1 MENRTISKRL
11 GDMTKEVT
19 ERGSLA
25 IMADGDLDENA
36 SVSSSRTPTIRQGAL
51 NQDTDIRS
59 HGFAFEE
66 DLLAS
71 RVYCRPLCRESK
83 ETLATS
89 AMRTTASSI
98 LSALSL
104 TDVSNISIFAVP
116 TYVGDIK
123 NSKRYT
129 FGNSTQNKPESE
141 QDRLPTSPGGALEAN
156 GWARF
161 ASAVRR
167 GRQEK
172 RTEEALGL
180 CVQGPPLHESIRCAH
195 VVVRI
200 TGESDVY
207 EPVPIFVA
215 MPVPFIKKH
224 GQY

>member
-11 GDMTKEVT
+11 GDMTKEAI
-19 ERGSLA
+19 ERRSLA
-25 IMADGDLDENA
+25 IMANGDLDENT
-36 SVSSSRTPTIRQGAL
+36 SVSSSMTPTIRQGAL
-51 NQDTDIRS
+51 NQDPDIRPR
-59 HGFAFEE
+59 GFAFEE
-66 DLLAS
+66 DLLTS
-71 RVYCRPLCRESK
+71 RVYCRPYCRESS
-83 ETLATS
+83 ESLATS
-89 AMRTTASSI
+89 AIRATASSI

-104 TDVSNISIFAVP
+104 TDVSNISILAVP
-116 TYVGDIK
+116 IYVGDIK

-129 FGNSTQNKPESE
+129 FGNSTQNKPETE
-141 QDRLPTSPGGALEAN
+141 QDRLPTALGGALEVN

-161 ASAVRR
+161 TSAVRR

-180 CVQGPPLHESIRCAH
+180 CVQGPPLHESIKCAH

-215 MPVPFIKKH
+215 MPVLFIKKH